1 MKSLLTAIIATIATT
16 TSISASNNIPD
27 FINVAADSIS
37 ISTADEV
44 QRVAWR
50 RVASRLDSLEQHKSS
65 SVVRILHIGDS
76 HIQAEFVTNA
86 LRAMLQE
93 TYGNAGRGLVSPLRL
108 AGTNQPVDYTI
119 TSPDAADWNKTRLLK
134 LPWTATPGVTGI
146 AAQPVRATTATIK
159 VIGLG
164 HKIEKATV
172 LTANGNKVCTYAIP
186 QDSIIVNLG
195 ADESLY
201 GAILENGNPG
211 VLYSAIG
218 NNGAC
223 FTDYLLIPGFVKST
237 EIFHPGL
244 IILSMGTNEG
254 FSYMTDNEIQR
265 CTADLIRL
273 LRNKH
278 PNAAMLV
285 LTPMECQINR
295 NHGYRPLSSYY
306 DINEHVADA
315 AKLISIVAKEQG
327 IPVWDFYT
335 IAGGH
340 GASNQWIKA
349 ELFSKDRIH
358 LNADGYRLQA
368 HLMYSALRSIFTNR
382 NVTLP

>member
-1 MKSLLTAIIATIATT
+1 MNKILATIIATIATT
-16 TSISASNNIPD
+16 TSIYASDDIPTC
-27 FINVAADSIS
+27 INVAADSIS
-37 ISTADEV
+37 ISTADAA
-44 QRVAWR
+44 QQVAWKH
-50 RVASRLDSLEQHKSS
+50 VASRLDSLEHHTSS

-86 LRAMLQE
+86 LRAMLQD

-119 TSPDAADWNKTRLLK
+119 TAPDASDWRKTRLLK
-134 LPWTATPGVTGI
+134 LPWDATPGVTGI
-146 AAQPVRATTATIK
+146 AAQPIRATTATIK
-159 VIGLG
+159 TLGLG
-164 HKIEKATV
+164 HNIKQATI
-172 LTANGNKVCTYAIP
+172 LTANGDKTYSYASP
-186 QDSIIVNLG
+186 QDSISVNLD
-195 ADESLY
+195 ANESLY
-201 GAILENGNPG
+201 GAILENGQPG

-223 FTDYLLIPGFVKST
+223 FTDYLLIPDFVKDT
-237 EIFHPGL
+237 EVFRPNL

-254 FSYMTDNEIQR
+254 FSCMTDTEIQR

-273 LRNKH
+273 LRNAH
-278 PNAAMLV
+278 PTAAMLV

-295 NHGYRPLSSYY
+295 NHGYRPLSPYY

-315 AKLISIVAKEQG
+315 ARLISDVAKGQG
-327 IPVWDFYT
+327 VPVWDFYA

-340 GASNQWIKA
+340 GASNHWIES

-358 LNADGYRLQA
+358 LNAAGYRLQA
-368 HLMYSALRSIFTNR
+368 RLMYAALRS
-382 NVTLP
+382 TLSK

>member
-1 MKSLLTAIIATIATT
+1 MKRLLATIIAAIAA
-16 TSISASNNIPD
+16 TSCMFASEGIPE
-27 FINVAADSIS
+27 FINTAADSIS
-37 ISTADEV
+37 LSTADSP
-44 QRVAWR
+44 QRAAWR
-50 RVASRLDSLEQHKSS
+50 HLASRLDSLEHHTSS

-86 LRAMLQE
+86 LRAMLQD

-119 TSPDAADWNKTRLLK
+119 TATAASDWRKTRLLK
-134 LPWTATPGVTGI
+134 LPWNATPGVTGI
-146 AAQPVRATTATIK
+146 AAQPIRATTATIK
-159 VIGLG
+159 ALGLG
-164 HKIEKATV
+164 HKIKQATI
-172 LTANGNKVCTYAIP
+172 LTASGDKAYSYTSP
-186 QDSIIVNLG
+186 QDSISINLN

-201 GAILENGNPG
+201 GAILENGQPG

-223 FTDYLLIPGFVKST
+223 FTDYLLIPGFVKGT
-237 EIFHPGL
+237 EVFHPDL
-244 IILSMGTNEG
+244 IVLSMGTNEG
-254 FSYMTDNEIQR
+254 FSYMTDTEIQR

-273 LRNKH
+273 LRNAH

-295 NHGYRPLSSYY
+295 NHGYRPLSPYY

-315 AKLISIVAKEQG
+315 SRLISDVAKRQG
-327 IPVWDFYT
+327 IPIWDFYS

-340 GASNQWIKA
+340 GASDRWIKS
-349 ELFSKDRIH
+349 ELFSRDRIH
-358 LNADGYRLQA
+358 LNAAGYRLQA
-368 HLMYSALRSIFTNR
+368 RLMYSALRAAISK
-382 NVTLP
+382 

>member
-1 MKSLLTAIIATIATT
+1 MNRFFATIAAIISTA
-16 TSISASNNIPD
+16 TSMSALVDIPA
-27 FINVAADSIS
+27 FVNMAADSIS
-37 ISTADEV
+37 ISTADAT
-44 QRVAWR
+44 QRAAWR
-50 RVASRLDSLEQHKSS
+50 HVASRLDSLERNVSS

-86 LRAMLQE
+86 LRSKLQD

-108 AGTNQPVDYTI
+108 AGTNQPIDYAI
-119 TSPDAADWNKTRLLK
+119 TAPDAIDWRKTRLLN
-134 LPWTATPGVTGI
+134 LPWDATPGVTGI
-146 AAQPVRATTATIK
+146 AAQPVRTTTATIK
-159 VIGLG
+159 ALKSG
-164 HKIEKATV
+164 HRITRATI
-172 LTANGNKVCTYAIP
+172 LTANGVNTYTYTKP
-186 QDSIIVNLG
+186 QDSISVNLD
-195 ADESLY
+195 ANEALY
-201 GAILENGNPG
+201 GVILENGQPG

-223 FTDYLLIPGFVKST
+223 FTDYLLIPGFAKDT
-237 EIFHPGL
+237 EVFHPDL

-254 FSYMTDNEIQR
+254 FSYMTDAEIQR

-273 LRNKH
+273 LRNAH
-278 PNAAMLV
+278 PKAAMLV

-315 AKLISIVAKEQG
+315 AHLILESAKGQG
-327 IPVWDFYT
+327 IPVWDFYH

-340 GASNQWIKA
+340 GASNHWIKS

-358 LNADGYRLQA
+358 LNAAGYQLQA
-368 HLMYSALRSIFTNR
+368 DLIYSALRSIFNSSH
-382 NVTLP
+382 

>member
-1 MKSLLTAIIATIATT
+1 MF
-16 TSISASNNIPD
+16 ASEDIPE
-27 FINVAADSIS
+27 FINTAADSIS
-37 ISTADEV
+37 LSTADSP
-44 QRVAWR
+44 QRAAWR
-50 RVASRLDSLEQHKSS
+50 HLASRLDSLEHHTSS

-86 LRAMLQE
+86 LRAMLQD

-119 TSPDAADWNKTRLLK
+119 TATAASDWRKTRLLK
-134 LPWTATPGVTGI
+134 LPWNATPGVTGI

-159 VIGLG
+159 ALGLG
-164 HKIEKATV
+164 HKIKQATI
-172 LTANGNKVCTYAIP
+172 LTASGDKAYSYTSP
-186 QDSIIVNLG
+186 QDSISINLN

-201 GAILENGNPG
+201 GAILENGQPG

-223 FTDYLLIPGFVKST
+223 FTDYLLIPGFVKGT
-237 EIFHPGL
+237 EVFHPDL
-244 IILSMGTNEG
+244 IVLSMGTNEG
-254 FSYMTDNEIQR
+254 FSYMTDTEIQR
-265 CTADLIRL
+265 CTADLIKL
-273 LRNKH
+273 LRNAH

-295 NHGYRPLSSYY
+295 NHGYRPLSPYY

-315 AKLISIVAKEQG
+315 SRLISDVAKRQG
-327 IPVWDFYT
+327 IPIWDFYS

-340 GASNQWIKA
+340 GASDRWIKS
-349 ELFSKDRIH
+349 ELFSRDRIH
-358 LNADGYRLQA
+358 LNAAGYRIQA
-368 HLMYSALRSIFTNR
+368 RLMYSALRATISK
-382 NVTLP
+382 